1 MKAVRVYF
9 VVSCFAVLF
18 STLTGCLVIRDT
30 TEEWRNSETALA
42 QEGPGVSEATL
53 CRWQNTKVDHGNR
66 IAIGFFPWLATPK
79 PKEDSG
85 IMFCYGFGVCVGNVL
100 FGGIPTVCNLI
111 FGPFSEKVRTSEWS
125 QLSLIGSYEWNEPEY
140 AKVVVEN
147 ENEDIIA
154 MSESRSLSGFVF
166 HGETRDGTK
175 LYFYYPGNDVVKKEI
190 ASLGNV
196 AVMFDYPVQK
206 YRLFYSSRKF
216 KDKYAFKDIDVGNVS
231 VEMTQ
236 SRYYKRIETAKASV
250 ATLCSSS
257 RLDNKA
263 KAAIRALD
271 ALLVALPKM
280 DETVLARLEKDVD
293 VLTNTA
299 KEITAEKMRVIK
311 ERELLAMRRNSA
323 ESGWR
328 NENDL
333 RSFALKESPALWQVV
348 QKLRAEVKTR
358 RESIVRLRADLKLFG
373 KDPDNDPDCQKLVED
388 VDALLDSLIGI
399 FVKLENAYIAAK
411 KYEASP
417 SRKDYQDTMKRALE
431 DGIQDANMATER
443 YKVMTRQ
450 K

>member
-1 MKAVRVYF
+1 MTIVRHYLGN
-9 VVSCFAVLF
+9 SCFAILL
-18 STLTGCLVIRDT
+18 SMLTGCFVIRDT
-30 TEEWRNSETALA
+30 TEEWQNGESDLA
-42 QEGPGVSEATL
+42 QDGPGASEMTF
-53 CRWQNTKVDHGNR
+53 CRWQKINVDNGNR

-79 PKEDSG
+79 PKGDSA
-85 IMFCYGFGVCVGNVL
+85 IMSCYCFGVCVGNVL
-100 FGGIPTVCNLI
+100 LGGIPTVCNLI

-140 AKVVVEN
+140 AKVVVGN
-147 ENEDIIA
+147 ENEDIITMA
-154 MSESRSLSGFVF
+154 GASSSSGFVF
-166 HGETRDGTK
+166 YGETRDGTK
-175 LYFYYPGNDVVKKEI
+175 LYFSYPGNDVIKKDI

-216 KDKYAFKDIDVGNVS
+216 KGKYAFKDIDVGNAT

-236 SRYYKRIETAKASV
+236 SRYYKRIETAKAAV
-250 ATLCSSS
+250 ATLRSNSS
-257 RLDNKA
+257 LGNKA
-263 KAAIRALD
+263 KAAMRALD

-280 DETVLARLEKDVD
+280 DEPLLLHLEKEMEA
-293 VLTNTA
+293 LTNAA
-299 KEITAEKMRVIK
+299 KEIAAEEMRVAK
-311 ERELLAMRRNSA
+311 EHALLVMRRNSA
-323 ESGWR
+323 ENGWR

-333 RSFALKESPALWQVV
+333 RTFALKESPSIWQVV
-348 QKLRAEVKTR
+348 QQLRAEVKIR
-358 RESIVRLRADLKLFG
+358 RESIVQLRADLKLFG
-373 KDPDNDPDCQKLVED
+373 KNPDSDPDCQKMVKD
-388 VDALLDSLIGI
+388 VDVLRDSLIGI

-417 SRKDYQDTMKRALE
+417 SRKDYRDTMKRALE